1 MLSNTNKNKICEK
14 IGLKVPDIINLSS
27 KIISVLSNNNR
38 VEWIFIKITAD
49 DTNVIKLSNLFRSL
63 DTINSS

>member
-38 VEWIFIKITAD
+38 VEWVFIKITAD
-49 DTNVIKLSNLFRSL
+49 DTNVLKL
-63 DTINSS
+63 